1 MKKNALLGLA
11 VLAIAFFSLTSADYK
26 SLEEQ
31 NAAIEKTIKTRV
43 DEFISKKTAEC
54 DAMVDAKA
62 RAMAT
67 QMIAALPKST
77 FSKPKTVAPAP
88 AKKPVKPA
96 PKTTPKAVKPA
107 PAPAP
112 KPAPK
117 PGEQEVKNADP
128 LKRGEN
134 KNTNHTPTT
143 QEVPKVQEVK
153 DANPLKRGGR
163 GGK

>member
-62 RAMAT
+62 KAMAT

-77 FSKPKTVAPAP
+77 FSKPKTVAPYFIKCFVISSPTPLLAP
-88 AKKPVKPA
+88 VI
-96 PKTTPKAVKPA
+96 KTTLP
-107 PAPAP
+107 
-112 KPAPK
+112 
-117 PGEQEVKNADP
+117 
-128 LKRGEN
+128 
-134 KNTNHTPTT
+134 
-143 QEVPKVQEVK
+143 
-153 DANPLKRGGR
+153 
-163 GGK
+163 